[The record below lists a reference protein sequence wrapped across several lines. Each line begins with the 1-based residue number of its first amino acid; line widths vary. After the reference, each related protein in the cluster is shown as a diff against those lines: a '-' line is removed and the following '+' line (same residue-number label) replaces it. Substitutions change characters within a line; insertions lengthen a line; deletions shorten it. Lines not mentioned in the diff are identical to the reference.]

1 MTPSDRAAEVVS
13 HWPSKNYMDPAARPS
28 IQKQIEK
35 AIEQD
40 RAAVGLTIINTIEAD
55 KELGMRTKERVVN
68 LVMNALGIEEGTT
81 V

>member
-1 MTPSDRAAEVVS
+1 MTPSDRATEIVS
-13 HWPSKNYMDPAARPS
+13 HWSKTWMDPAAKPS
-28 IQKQIEK
+28 IKMQIEK

-55 KELGMRTKERVVN
+55 TKLGMPTKERVVN